1 MRKLMG
7 VLMAISPLVLQ
18 ILQVGFVGLAFL
30 LAYMAY
36 RLLHAQADRD
46 KPNQSILDATS
57 RYMLFALGMALLAVA
72 AQLAQSLLPVN
83 VPSDIDGR
91 LTRLAARVD
100 NIRLVAR
107 DAGRSPN
114 YGCGGTQKSES
125 DSLKVMYGLTDGTS
139 CSVPNVNHYKKL
151 SIDVPR

>member
-1 MRKLMG
+1 
-7 VLMAISPLVLQ
+7 VAISPLVLQ

-36 RLLHAQADRD
+36 RLLHAQADR
-46 KPNQSILDATS
+46 KEPNQAILDATS

-91 LTRLAARVD
+91 LTRLTARVD

-107 DAGRSPN
+107 EARPSPT
-114 YGCGGTQKSES
+114 YGCGGTQRAEPN
-125 DSLKVMYGLTDGTS
+125 SLQVMSGLTDGTS
-139 CSVPNVNHYKKL
+139 CGVLNVNYYKEL